1 MKVKDEEKNIKK
13 VETQNKIVKTKHE
26 NTNNLAESKEE
37 IKKDVKIETK
47 QKELE
52 KDVETETKQK
62 ELEKD
67 VETEKKQ
74 KELEKYAKIE
84 KKQKELEKYVET
96 EKKQKGLEKNAK
108 KEQEK
113 IEKENTRE
121 FKPIENTEEAKTN
134 KSDVLVIFGI
144 LLAIVILL
152 VTVVYGT
159 FSIMTEKSTT
169 IAKGVYI
176 KNIDVSG
183 LTREQAK
190 EKINNYI
197 SSVIPEEI
205 KLTHNGFETSL
216 STSQLSIYFNTDEA
230 VDMAYNIGKTGNIF
244 QKNLTILQTRL
255 SKTTIDPGFSI
266 DMDQLKKDLEDISSK
281 LPDKIIESSCY
292 IDGNKL
298 IITKGKAGKTVKV
311 DDSAKYIKQA
321 INDLKIENNS
331 LELITEDSTPKE
343 IDLDAVYNEIHKEP
357 VNAYYSQNPYVVHPS
372 ENGMDFSITLD
383 EAKNMLKEE
392 KDEYVVPLKVL
403 YPSVTT
409 NMIGTEAFPDLLSEF
424 STKYAAS
431 NKNRTTNLI
440 LAAKKINGTVLMPG
454 ETFSYNKVVGAR
466 TIQAGYKEAPIYVS
480 GRVEDGIGGGI
491 CQITTTLYNAVV
503 YANLDIVE
511 RSNHQFVPSYAGP
524 SRDATV
530 VYGAIDFKF
539 KNNRDYPIKIACS
552 VSGGIANFKIWGLK
566 SDNDYEVQISS
577 RTTGKTST
585 AIYSEAYKIL
595 KKNGSVVSTTLLSK
609 DTYKRH

>member
-13 VETQNKIVKTKHE
+13 VETQNKIVKTKNE
-26 NTNNLAESKEE
+26 NTDNLAESKEK
-37 IKKDVKIETK
+37 IKKD
-47 QKELE
+47 
-52 KDVETETKQK
+52 
-62 ELEKD
+62 
-67 VETEKKQ
+67 
-74 KELEKYAKIE
+74 A
-84 KKQKELEKYVET
+84 
-96 EKKQKGLEKNAK
+96 
-108 KEQEK
+108 K
-113 IEKENTRE
+113 IEKENTTE
-121 FKPIENTEEAKTN
+121 FKPIENTEKAKTN

-266 DMDQLKKDLEDISSK
+266 DMNQLKKDLEDISSK
-281 LPDKIIESSCY
+281 LPNKIIESSCY

-331 LELITEDSTPKE
+331 LELLTEDSTPKE

-539 KNNRDYPIKIACS
+539 KNNRDYPIKITCS
-552 VSGGIANFKIWGLK
+552 VSGGIANFKIWGLR

-595 KKNGSVVSTTLLSK
+595 KKNGNVVSTTLLSK

>member
-13 VETQNKIVKTKHE
+13 VETQNKIVKTNHE
-26 NTNNLAESKEE
+26 NTDNLVESKEE

-47 QKELE
+47 QKGLE
-52 KDVETETKQK
+52 KDIETEAKQK
-62 ELEKD
+62 EIKKDAKIEKKQKD
-67 VETEKKQ
+67 PEKNVETEKKQ
-74 KELEKYAKIE
+74 KEL
-84 KKQKELEKYVET
+84 KKD
-96 EKKQKGLEKNAK
+96 AK

-113 IEKENTRE
+113 KENTTE

-183 LTREQAK
+183 LTRKQAK

-331 LELITEDSTPKE
+331 LELLTEDSTPKE

-595 KKNGSVVSTTLLSK
+595 KRNGNVVSTTLLSK

>member
-26 NTNNLAESKEE
+26 NTDNLAESKEE

-52 KDVETETKQK
+52 KDVETEAKQKEIKKDAKIEKKQKDPEKNVETETKQK

-67 VETEKKQ
+67 
-74 KELEKYAKIE
+74 
-84 KKQKELEKYVET
+84 
-96 EKKQKGLEKNAK
+96 AK

-113 IEKENTRE
+113 KENTTE

-331 LELITEDSTPKE
+331 LELLTEDSTPKE
-343 IDLDAVYNEIHKEP
+343 IDLNAVYNEIHKEP

-595 KKNGSVVSTTLLSK
+595 KKNGNVVSTTLLSK

>member
-26 NTNNLAESKEE
+26 NTDNLVESKEE
-37 IKKDVKIETK
+37 IK
-47 QKELE
+47 
-52 KDVETETKQK
+52 
-62 ELEKD
+62 KD

-74 KELEKYAKIE
+74 KEL
-84 KKQKELEKYVET
+84 KKD
-96 EKKQKGLEKNAK
+96 AK

-113 IEKENTRE
+113 IEKENTTE

-292 IDGNKL
+292 IDGNNL

-331 LELITEDSTPKE
+331 LELLTEDSTPKE

-392 KDEYVVPLKVL
+392 KDEYIVPLKVL

-595 KKNGSVVSTTLLSK
+595 KKNGNVVSTTLLSK

>member
-13 VETQNKIVKTKHE
+13 VETQNKIVKTEHE
-26 NTNNLAESKEE
+26 TTDNLAESKEE

-47 QKELE
+47 QKGLE
-52 KDVETETKQK
+52 KDIETEAKQK
-62 ELEKD
+62 EIKKDAKIEKKQKD
-67 VETEKKQ
+67 PEKNVETEKKQ
-74 KELEKYAKIE
+74 KEL
-84 KKQKELEKYVET
+84 KKD
-96 EKKQKGLEKNAK
+96 AK

-113 IEKENTRE
+113 KENTTE

-281 LPDKIIESSCY
+281 LPYKIIESSCY

-331 LELITEDSTPKE
+331 LELLTEDSTPKE

-595 KKNGSVVSTTLLSK
+595 KKNGNVVSTTLLSK

>member
-26 NTNNLAESKEE
+26 NTDNLAESKEE
-37 IKKDVKIETK
+37 IKKDAKIEKK
-47 QKELE
+47 QKDPE
-52 KDVETETKQK
+52 KN
-62 ELEKD
+62 

-74 KELEKYAKIE
+74 KEL
-84 KKQKELEKYVET
+84 KKD
-96 EKKQKGLEKNAK
+96 AK

-113 IEKENTRE
+113 IEKENTTE

-152 VTVVYGT
+152 VAVVYGT

-292 IDGNKL
+292 IDGNNL

-331 LELITEDSTPKE
+331 LELLTEDSTPKE

-392 KDEYVVPLKVL
+392 KDEYIVPLKVL

-595 KKNGSVVSTTLLSK
+595 KKNGNVVSTTLLSK

>member
-1 MKVKDEEKNIKK
+1 
-13 VETQNKIVKTKHE
+13 
-26 NTNNLAESKEE
+26 
-37 IKKDVKIETK
+37 
-47 QKELE
+47 
-52 KDVETETKQK
+52 
-62 ELEKD
+62 
-67 VETEKKQ
+67 
-74 KELEKYAKIE
+74 
-84 KKQKELEKYVET
+84 
-96 EKKQKGLEKNAK
+96 
-108 KEQEK
+108 
-113 IEKENTRE
+113 
-121 FKPIENTEEAKTN
+121 
-134 KSDVLVIFGI
+134 
-144 LLAIVILL
+144 
-152 VTVVYGT
+152 
-159 FSIMTEKSTT
+159 MTEKSTT

-331 LELITEDSTPKE
+331 LELLTEDSTPKE

-383 EAKNMLKEE
+383 EANMLKEE

-595 KKNGSVVSTTLLSK
+595 KRNGNVVSTTLLSK

>member
-1 MKVKDEEKNIKK
+1 MEVKEEKKITKEN
-13 VETQNKIVKTKHE
+13 ETQN
-26 NTNNLAESKEE
+26 NNIESKIIKNENKVE
-37 IKKDVKIETK
+37 IEIEKNVTSKLKQAQNEKDVKI
-47 QKELE
+47 
-52 KDVETETKQK
+52 
-62 ELEKD
+62 
-67 VETEKKQ
+67 
-74 KELEKYAKIE
+74 
-84 KKQKELEKYVET
+84 
-96 EKKQKGLEKNAK
+96 NATHN
-108 KEQEK
+108 E
-113 IEKENTRE
+113 IEKENTSE
-121 FKPIENTEEAKTN
+121 FKPIENTENVKTN
-134 KSDVLVIFGI
+134 KSDVLIIFGI
-144 LLAIVILL
+144 LCSIFILLL
-152 VTVVYGT
+152 VTVYCT
-159 FSIMTEKSTT
+159 FSLINVKSST
-169 IAKGVYI
+169 IFKGVYI
-176 KNIDVSG
+176 KNIDVSR
-183 LTREQAK
+183 LTKEEAK
-190 EKINNYI
+190 KKITNYI

-205 KLTHNGFETSL
+205 KLTHNDFETSL
-216 STSQLSIYFNTDEA
+216 SSSQLSINFNTDEA
-230 VDMAYNIGKTGNIF
+230 VDMAYNVGKTGNIF
-244 QKNLTILQTRL
+244 QRNLTILKSLFT
-255 SKTTIDPGFSI
+255 KTNIDPGFSI
-266 DMDQLKKDLEDISSK
+266 DMDQLKKDLENISTK
-281 LPDKIIESSCY
+281 LPDKVIESSCY

-298 IITKGKAGKTVKV
+298 VITKGKTGKVIKV
-311 DDSAKYIKQA
+311 DESAKYIKQA
-321 INDLKIENNS
+321 INNLQLENNS
-331 LELITEDSTPKE
+331 LELITEDSTPNE

-372 ENGMDFSITLD
+372 ENGMDFGITLD

-392 KDEYVVPLKVL
+392 QDEYVVPLKVL

-539 KNNRDYPIKIACS
+539 KNNRDYPIKITCS

-566 SDNDYEVQISS
+566 SNNDYEVQISS

-595 KKNGSVVSTTLLSK
+595 KKNGNVVSTTLLSK

>member
-26 NTNNLAESKEE
+26 NTDNLAESKEE

-52 KDVETETKQK
+52 KDVETEAKQK
-62 ELEKD
+62 EIKKDAKIEKKQED
-67 VETEKKQ
+67 PEKNVETEKKQ
-74 KELEKYAKIE
+74 KELKKDAK
-84 KKQKELEKYVET
+84 KKQEK
-96 EKKQKGLEKNAK
+96 
-108 KEQEK
+108 
-113 IEKENTRE
+113 KENTTE

-266 DMDQLKKDLEDISSK
+266 DMNQLKKDLEDISSK

-331 LELITEDSTPKE
+331 LELLTEDSTPKE

-595 KKNGSVVSTTLLSK
+595 KKNGNVVSTTLLSK

>member
-13 VETQNKIVKTKHE
+13 VETQNKIVKTEHE
-26 NTNNLAESKEE
+26 TTDNLAESKEE
-37 IKKDVKIETK
+37 IKKDAKIEKK
-47 QKELE
+47 QEDPE
-52 KDVETETKQK
+52 KNVK
-62 ELEKD
+62 
-67 VETEKKQ
+67 TEKKQ
-74 KELEKYAKIE
+74 KEL
-84 KKQKELEKYVET
+84 KKD
-96 EKKQKGLEKNAK
+96 AK

-113 IEKENTRE
+113 ENTTE

-331 LELITEDSTPKE
+331 LELLTEDSTPKE

-595 KKNGSVVSTTLLSK
+595 KKNGNVVSTTLLSK

>member
-26 NTNNLAESKEE
+26 NTDNLEESKEE

-62 ELEKD
+62 EIKKDAKIEKQKD
-67 VETEKKQ
+67 PEKNVETEKKQ
-74 KELEKYAKIE
+74 KELEKD
-84 KKQKELEKYVET
+84 
-96 EKKQKGLEKNAK
+96 AK

-113 IEKENTRE
+113 KEKENTTE

-298 IITKGKAGKTVKV
+298 IITKGKVGKTVKV

-331 LELITEDSTPKE
+331 LELLTEDSTPKE

>member
-26 NTNNLAESKEE
+26 NTDNLAESKEE

-52 KDVETETKQK
+52 KDVETEKKQK

-67 VETEKKQ
+67 IETEKKQ
-74 KELEKYAKIE
+74 KEL
-84 KKQKELEKYVET
+84 KKD
-96 EKKQKGLEKNAK
+96 AK

-113 IEKENTRE
+113 KEKKEKENTTE

-152 VTVVYGT
+152 VAVVYGT

-230 VDMAYNIGKTGNIF
+230 VNMAYNIGKTGNIF

-331 LELITEDSTPKE
+331 LELLTEDSTPKE

-595 KKNGSVVSTTLLSK
+595 KKNGNVVSTTLLSK

>member
-13 VETQNKIVKTKHE
+13 VETQNKIVKTKNE
-26 NTNNLAESKEE
+26 NTDNLAESKEK
-37 IKKDVKIETK
+37 IKKD
-47 QKELE
+47 
-52 KDVETETKQK
+52 
-62 ELEKD
+62 
-67 VETEKKQ
+67 
-74 KELEKYAKIE
+74 A
-84 KKQKELEKYVET
+84 
-96 EKKQKGLEKNAK
+96 
-108 KEQEK
+108 K
-113 IEKENTRE
+113 IEKENTTE
-121 FKPIENTEEAKTN
+121 FKPIENTEKVKTN

-266 DMDQLKKDLEDISSK
+266 DMNQLKKDLEDISSK

-331 LELITEDSTPKE
+331 LELLTEDSTPKE

-595 KKNGSVVSTTLLSK
+595 KKNGNVVSTTLLSK

>member
-26 NTNNLAESKEE
+26 NTDNLAESKEE

-52 KDVETETKQK
+52 KN
-62 ELEKD
+62 

-74 KELEKYAKIE
+74 KEL
-84 KKQKELEKYVET
+84 KKD
-96 EKKQKGLEKNAK
+96 AK

-113 IEKENTRE
+113 KEKENTTE
-121 FKPIENTEEAKTN
+121 FKPIENTEEAKAN
-134 KSDVLVIFGI
+134 KSDVLIIFGI

-152 VTVVYGT
+152 VAVVYGT

-183 LTREQAK
+183 LTKEQAK

-230 VDMAYNIGKTGNIF
+230 VNMAYNIGKTGNIF

-331 LELITEDSTPKE
+331 LELLTEDSTPKE

-480 GRVEDGIGGGI
+480 GKVEDGIGGGI

-595 KKNGSVVSTTLLSK
+595 KKNGNVVSTTLLSK

>member
-13 VETQNKIVKTKHE
+13 VETQNKIVKTNHE
-26 NTNNLAESKEE
+26 NTDNLAESKEE
-37 IKKDVKIETK
+37 IKKYVKI
-47 QKELE
+47 
-52 KDVETETKQK
+52 ETKQK

-74 KELEKYAKIE
+74 KEL
-84 KKQKELEKYVET
+84 KKD
-96 EKKQKGLEKNAK
+96 AK

-113 IEKENTRE
+113 KEKENTTK

-152 VTVVYGT
+152 VAVVYGT
-159 FSIMTEKSTT
+159 FLIMTEKSTT

-230 VDMAYNIGKTGNIF
+230 VNMAYNIGKTGNIF

-331 LELITEDSTPKE
+331 LELLTEDSTPKE

-372 ENGMDFSITLD
+372 ENGMDFSIPLD

-595 KKNGSVVSTTLLSK
+595 KKNGNVVSTTLLSK

>member
-13 VETQNKIVKTKHE
+13 VETQNKIVKTNHE
-26 NTNNLAESKEE
+26 NTDNLAESKEE

-52 KDVETETKQK
+52 KDVETE
-62 ELEKD
+62 
-67 VETEKKQ
+67 KKQ
-74 KELEKYAKIE
+74 KEL
-84 KKQKELEKYVET
+84 KKD
-96 EKKQKGLEKNAK
+96 AK

-113 IEKENTRE
+113 KEKENTTK

-152 VTVVYGT
+152 VAVVYGT
-159 FSIMTEKSTT
+159 FLIMTEKSTT

-230 VDMAYNIGKTGNIF
+230 VNMAYNIGKTGNIF

-298 IITKGKAGKTVKV
+298 IITKGKTGKTVKV

-331 LELITEDSTPKE
+331 LELLTEDSTPKE

-595 KKNGSVVSTTLLSK
+595 KKNGNVVSTTLLSK

>member
-26 NTNNLAESKEE
+26 NTDNLAESKEE

-52 KDVETETKQK
+52 KDVETE
-62 ELEKD
+62 
-67 VETEKKQ
+67 KKQ
-74 KELEKYAKIE
+74 KEL
-84 KKQKELEKYVET
+84 KKD
-96 EKKQKGLEKNAK
+96 AK

-113 IEKENTRE
+113 KEKENTTE
-121 FKPIENTEEAKTN
+121 FKPIENTEEAKAN
-134 KSDVLVIFGI
+134 KSDVLIIFGI

-152 VTVVYGT
+152 VAVVYGT

-183 LTREQAK
+183 LTKEQAK

-230 VDMAYNIGKTGNIF
+230 VNMAYNIGKTGNIF

-331 LELITEDSTPKE
+331 LELLTEDSTPKE

-595 KKNGSVVSTTLLSK
+595 KKNGNVVSTTLLSK